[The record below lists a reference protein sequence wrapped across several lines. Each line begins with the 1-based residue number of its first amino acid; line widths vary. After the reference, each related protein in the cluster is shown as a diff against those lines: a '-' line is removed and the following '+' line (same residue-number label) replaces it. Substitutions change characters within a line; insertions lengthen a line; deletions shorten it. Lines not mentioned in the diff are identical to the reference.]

1 MLGKT
6 DLEKIKGV
14 VSKELDSKLEVK
26 LNQKFDEELKPFKED
41 ISAKTDEGFTSV
53 KKEISN
59 DINESFT
66 SFKKEISNDI
76 DGRFNSFEKK
86 IGNDIDKKLEPIKA
100 DIKEI
105 KRDTTYT
112 VDFLDREDIK
122 LRRRVDR
129 VESVLS
135 LTPLSDN

>member
-1 MLGKT
+1 MLNKT

-26 LNQKFDEELKPFKED
+26 LDQKFDEKLKPFKE
-41 ISAKTDEGFTSV
+41 
-53 KKEISN
+53 EIGSK
-59 DINESFT
+59 IGEEFT

-76 DGRFNSFEKK
+76 SERFTSFKK
-86 IGNDIDKKLEPIKA
+86 EMSDEIDKKLRPIKS
-100 DIKEI
+100 DIKKI
-105 KRDTTYT
+105 KRDTAYT